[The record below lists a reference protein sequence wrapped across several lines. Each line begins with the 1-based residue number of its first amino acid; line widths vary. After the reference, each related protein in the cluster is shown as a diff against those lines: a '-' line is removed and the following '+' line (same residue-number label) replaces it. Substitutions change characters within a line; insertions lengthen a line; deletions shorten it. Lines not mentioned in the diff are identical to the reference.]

1 LPNAS
6 TTLVSDLFRA
16 ADAPD
21 EGLRIL
27 EDHQQATWLPWPLI
41 LERALVVCGRLQR
54 LGVARGDRVS
64 IIFPTCPQFFDAF
77 FGVLLSGAI
86 PVPLYPPL
94 RLGRLVEYQ
103 ERTSQMIRVARSR
116 LVLADRR
123 VRHLLAP
130 ALRTSDTALGCLTLE
145 DLPDGSPEPAAI
157 DPDDLGLIQFS
168 SGTTNEPKAT
178 ALTHGALCLH
188 AATLNAFW
196 PDSEDV
202 HHSGVTWL
210 PLYHDMGLIGCL
222 FTAMERPATLTLIP
236 PERFVARPAVWLQ
249 TISKYRATVSPAPN
263 FAYNLCVKRVRDEE
277 MAGVDL
283 SCWRV
288 ALDGAEMV
296 VPEVIRAFQRR
307 FGPWGFRAH
316 ALTPVYGLSEASL
329 AVTFSD
335 IDAPPALRRFDRQAL
350 EAAGIA
356 RQTEDG
362 RELASVGRPVP
373 GVTVRIVDDRGS
385 QLTEGRVGRIEC
397 RGPSLMSGY
406 FGQAAATAQV
416 LHDGWLDTGDLGFVS
431 RGELFITG
439 RTKDMLL
446 LRGRNYSPDDLE
458 RAVDALPDV
467 RTGCVVAVSWLP
479 EGADGERLLVLV
491 EARRGFSRAKFPVLA
506 KECAAT
512 IITATGLAPDQVVV
526 LEPGTLPRT
535 SSGKLRRRAAL
546 QQYLAG
552 RLAPPQRFILIRV
565 ALAVARSWI
574 TGLQSRRTTATE

>member
-1 LPNAS
+1 
-6 TTLVSDLFRA
+6 V
-16 ADAPD
+16 
-21 EGLRIL
+21 L
-27 EDHQQATWLPWPLI
+27 EDHEHATWLPWPLI
-41 LERALVVCGRLQR
+41 LQRALAVCGRLQR
-54 LGVARGDRVS
+54 LGVARGDRVPM
-64 IIFPTCPQFFDAF
+64 IFPTCPQFFDAF
-77 FGVLLSGAI
+77 FGILLSGAV

-94 RLGRLVEYQ
+94 RLGRLVEYR
-103 ERTSQMIRVARSR
+103 ERTAQMIRVAHSR
-116 LVLADRR
+116 LVLVDRR
-123 VRHLLAP
+123 VWHLLSSS
-130 ALRTSDTALGCLTLE
+130 LRTGDTDLGCLTLE
-145 DLPDGSPEPAAI
+145 ELPDGSPDPAAVG
-157 DPDDLGLIQFS
+157 PEDLGLIQFS
-168 SGTTNEPKAT
+168 SGTTSEPKAT

-188 AATLNAFW
+188 AATLNGFW
-196 PDSEDV
+196 PDSEEV
-202 HHSGVTWL
+202 RHSGVTWL

-236 PERFVARPAVWLQ
+236 PERFIARPAVWLQ
-249 TISKYRATVSPAPN
+249 TISTYRATVSPAPN

-283 SCWRV
+283 TCWQV

-307 FGPWGFRAH
+307 FGPWGFRAR

-335 IDAPPALRRFDRQAL
+335 IDAPPVVHRFDRHAL
-350 EAAGIA
+350 EAEGIA

-373 GVTVRIVDDRGS
+373 GVAVRIMDEHDAL
-385 QLTEGRVGRIEC
+385 LTEGRVGRIEC

-406 FGQAAATAQV
+406 FGQAEATARV

-431 RGELFITG
+431 MGELFITG

-446 LRGRNYSPDDLE
+446 LRGRNYAPDDLE
-458 RAVDALPDV
+458 RAVDALPNV

-491 EARRGFSRAKFPVLA
+491 EARRGLPRAEFPILA
-506 KECAAT
+506 KECAAS
-512 IITATGLAPDQVVV
+512 IITATGLAPDRVVV

-552 RLAPPQRFILIRV
+552 RLAPPQRFIRIRV

-574 TGLQSRRTTATE
+574 AGLQSKRAPATE